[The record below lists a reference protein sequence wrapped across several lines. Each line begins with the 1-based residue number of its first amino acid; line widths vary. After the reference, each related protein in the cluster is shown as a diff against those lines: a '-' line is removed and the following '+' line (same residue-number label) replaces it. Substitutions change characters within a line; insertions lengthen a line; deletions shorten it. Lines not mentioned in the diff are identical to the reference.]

1 MGLLK
6 CSLTVT
12 SGLLNFLSSIYCI
25 LTLIINSTGHP
36 LPFPCS
42 ALLCIELMLANRWS
56 FGNCFLLGLAK
67 GKYWVEV
74 QRQLEKLFIP
84 PTPCPTLCPLSSGSP
99 SLHGPSVCHSSK
111 SVQMTAL
118 SPWSQIQSCG
128 LGFFFYHEGS
138 TLMTFW
144 VSGSLLPASGL

>member
-74 QRQLEKLFIP
+74 QRQLGKLFIP
-84 PTPCPTLCPLSSGSP
+84 PTLVPLCAPFLQEALPSMVPVYVIAPNQSKWLHYLHDPRSS
-99 SLHGPSVCHSSK
+99 LVASV
-111 SVQMTAL
+111 
-118 SPWSQIQSCG
+118 
-128 LGFFFYHEGS
+128 FFFYHEGS